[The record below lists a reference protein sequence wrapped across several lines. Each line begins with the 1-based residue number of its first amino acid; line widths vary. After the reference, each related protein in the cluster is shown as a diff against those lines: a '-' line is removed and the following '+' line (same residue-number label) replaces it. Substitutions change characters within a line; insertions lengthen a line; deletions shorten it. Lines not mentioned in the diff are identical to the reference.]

1 MIKSIRHKSLRAY
14 WETGKAKGLNAD
26 WLPRLRRRLDLLNVA
41 SAPEEMNMPGFRFHA
56 LDGDKKGSYAIN
68 VSSNWRLT
76 FGWDEQDAIDIDL
89 EDYH

>member
-1 MIKSIRHKSLRAY
+1 MQ
-14 WETGKAKGLNAD
+14 
-26 WLPRLRRRLDLLNVA
+26 
-41 SAPEEMNMPGFRFHA
+41 GFRFHA
-56 LDGDKKGSYAIN
+56 LDGDKKGRYAIN